1 MTRETR
7 IGPFVMFLALSSH
20 DVLMGPIVRSMGM
33 VAKHLHKRGEP
44 IVLATSPARPVASK
58 HYASLARA
66 RRSDE
71 TAVPAWL
78 DQTVRRINDQPAL
91 VSMIRAGA
99 VEAMAWIAVMPHD
112 PTPAPLRVD
121 KHLVD
126 VATRLG
132 TGILIEDTNREDPD
146 GSPENAWLG

>member
-1 MTRETR
+1 MS
-7 IGPFVMFLALSSH
+7 LALSSN
-20 DVLMGPIVRSMGM
+20 DVPMEPVIRSMGLT
-33 VAKHLHKRGEP
+33 AKHREP
-44 IVLATSPARPVASK
+44 IVLATSPARPIANK
-58 HYASLARA
+58 HYASLAHA
-66 RRSDE
+66 RSSDE

-91 VSMIRAGA
+91 VSMIPAGA
-99 VEAMAWIAVMPHD
+99 VEAIAWIAVMPHD

-132 TGILIEDTNREDPD
+132 ARILIEDYNREDPD
-146 GSPENAWLG
+146 GSPEKTWLG